1 MLLSYIKQINRVIGK
16 NLYPFPSTRS
26 FWPLHEPREEMILH
40 LVAKNKLGDTSIAR
54 EAQDLARPVV
64 LGAILTTY
72 G

>member
-1 MLLSYIKQINRVIGK
+1 
-16 NLYPFPSTRS
+16 
-26 FWPLHEPREEMILH
+26 MILH